1 MRKDRNG
8 AYSTDEDDDEEGG
21 VFGKNENVGSDG
33 HIFGDKGDGDI
44 TMRENPDIDDSDND
58 DQEFEDAAEEEQQD
72 KILESIRKSKNI
84 SGMGMKSSL
93 DGTVMKR

>member
-1 MRKDRNG
+1 MVFKFVFALIYILKWNFRQWTNPYYRKGKTDVNEEFKKLRKDRNG

-33 HIFGDKGDGDI
+33 HIFGEKGDGDI

-58 DQEFEDAAEEEQQD
+58 D
-72 KILESIRKSKNI
+72 
-84 SGMGMKSSL
+84 
-93 DGTVMKR
+93 